1 MERNL
6 DNKGRWRK
14 RTVGFRVSE
23 EESQLIDNL
32 VAISGL
38 PKQEYILNRLLN
50 RDVIVQGNP
59 KVFKA
64 LKNQMLLI
72 YEELKRIDT
81 VTSDN
86 EEMLITLC
94 SVMQIMEGLAKS
106 DDK

>member
-50 RDVIVQGNP
+50 REVIVQGNP

-64 LKNQMLLI
+64 LKNQMILI
-72 YEELKRIDT
+72 YEELKGVEII
-81 VTSDN
+81 TSDN
-86 EEMLITLC
+86 EEMLTTLH
-94 SVMQIMEGLAKS
+94 SIVQIMEGLIKS